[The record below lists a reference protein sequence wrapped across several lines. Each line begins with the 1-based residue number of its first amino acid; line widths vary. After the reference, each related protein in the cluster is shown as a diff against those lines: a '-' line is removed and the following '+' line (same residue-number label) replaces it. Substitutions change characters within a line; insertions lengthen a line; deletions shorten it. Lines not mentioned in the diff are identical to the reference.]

1 MTILIVNVDDI
12 LITGD
17 DTNEI
22 QNLSKNLSQEFDIKS
37 LGRLRYFLG
46 IEVAHLREETGQ
58 LTCKPIVILV
68 DINVK
73 LEAGGDSPP
82 VNKESFQ
89 RLIGKLIYLNHSKSD
104 VAYAVKKIHLQAAYC
119 ILAYLKNIVIVGQC
133 LLFSRGGD
141 STVEIYSDVDYAG
154 SVHDRRSSSGYCS
167 FISGNLVS
175 WRKKKQKVVS
185 RSSVEAQFRAMAQ
198 GICEA
203 IGLLCTPYVS
213 THNQVTDVLNKRLS
227 SEYCIR
233 AENRRCLFTSLRGSV
248 GKKV

>member
-104 VAYAVKKIHLQAAYC
+104 VAYAVSSLSQFMNDPRENSLTGSILYSGIFEEYC
-119 ILAYLKNIVIVGQC
+119 
-133 LLFSRGGD
+133 GD

-203 IGLLCTPYVS
+203 M
-213 THNQVTDVLNKRLS
+213 
-227 SEYCIR
+227 
-233 AENRRCLFTSLRGSV
+233 
-248 GKKV
+248 